1 MWDCSTDHNTYAGI
15 GATIV
20 LTAVLASLSGGYAL
34 WTVFQS
40 SPYAISLGLLW
51 GLLIFNLD
59 RYIVMSLHKRRGGF
73 GAFCRQVATASP
85 RLVLAL
91 LIASVITVPLELKIF
106 EREILDQLER
116 NHQRTLNEDIQRIEQ
131 NYSEIADLETQ
142 NHTLTAAITGKEGQR
157 NDAFHEVQGEA
168 AGTRGTGIRGAG
180 PVWRQKTQFL
190 AQLEQELSDL
200 RAQNTAQIQ
209 RNQARIG
216 ALKKARETEIAH
228 KAAILHEANGLLAR
242 LEVLHDLLQERTTTA
257 IAFVLIAAMFVVI
270 ETAPVV
276 VKLLAKYGPYDAIVE
291 QKEAEVMLAE
301 HRKMAEIPDKLQRE
315 STNESALEDVVQN
328 FVLQQFAQAIHRA
341 ERNPDFAAL
350 HDTIAARLREEYRE
364 AILRTLRRVF
374 HPAVPDPEGMGTA
387 RTAEASRR
395 KERRE
400 QGRQAQTL
408 QTRRVTATALVSKKL
423 REALS
428 VQRSNKPKLRIN
440 LLEKGRTGLAPRRVN
455 KRLRPHRRRI
465 AGAPR
470 AVHDTAAV
478 LDAPSLG

>member
-1 MWDCSTDHNTYAGI
+1 MAILRTWDCSTDHNTYAGI

-51 GLLIFNLD
+51 GIVIFNVD
-59 RYIVMSLHKRRGGF
+59 RSIVMSLHKRRGGF
-73 GAFCRQVATASP
+73 GALCRQVATASP

-91 LIASVITVPLELKIF
+91 LLASVITVPLELKIF

-116 NHQRTLNEDIQRIEQ
+116 NHQRTLTEDSQRIEQ
-131 NYSEIADLETQ
+131 KYSEIADLEQ
-142 NHTLTAAITGKEGQR
+142 QSHTLTAAITGKEGQR
-157 NDAFHEVQGEA
+157 NDAFQEVQGEA
-168 AGTRGTGIRGAG
+168 AGNRGTGIRGAG

-190 AQLEQELSDL
+190 AQLEQELSAL
-200 RAQNTAQIQ
+200 RAQNNAQIQ

-228 KAAILHEANGLLAR
+228 QAVLLHEANGLLAR
-242 LEVLHDLLQERTTTA
+242 LEVLHDLLQEHTTTA

-276 VKLLAKYGPYDAIVE
+276 VKLLATYGPYDVLVE
-291 QKEAEVMLAE
+291 HKVMEVTLAE
-301 HRKMAEIPDKLQRE
+301 HRKMAEIPDQLQRE
-315 STNESALEDVVQN
+315 ATHESTRDDVVQN
-328 FVLQQFAQAIHRA
+328 FVVRQFAQAIQRA
-341 ERNPDFAAL
+341 ERSPEFAAL
-350 HDTIAARLREEYRE
+350 HETMAARIREEYRE
-364 AILRTLRRVF
+364 AMLRTIRRVF

-400 QGRQAQTL
+400 QGRQAQTRH
-408 QTRRVTATALVSKKL
+408 TRRETATALVTKKL
-423 REALS
+423 REACS
-428 VQRSNKPKLRIN
+428 VKRRNTPKLRIN
-440 LLEKGRTGLAPRRVN
+440 LLDKGRTGLSPRRV
-455 KRLRPHRRRI
+455 
-465 AGAPR
+465 
-470 AVHDTAAV
+470 
-478 LDAPSLG
+478 S

>member
-1 MWDCSTDHNTYAGI
+1 MRPHPSVPLPRASLLKRCCWLCSGADMAILRTWACSTEHNTYAGI

-40 SPYAISLGLLW
+40 APSAISFGLLW

-73 GAFCRQVATASP
+73 GAFFRQLATASP

-106 EREILDQLER
+106 EREILDQLAR
-116 NHQRTLNEDIQRIEQ
+116 NQQRTLTEDIHRIEQ
-131 NYSEIADLETQ
+131 NYSEIADLEQQ
-142 NHTLTAAITGKEGQR
+142 NHTLTAAITEKEGQR
-157 NDAFHEVQGEA
+157 NDAFQEVQGEA

-180 PVWRQKTQFL
+180 PVWRQKTTFL
-190 AQLEQELSDL
+190 AQLEHELSDL
-200 RAQNTAQIQ
+200 RAQNNAQSQ

-228 KAAILHEANGLLAR
+228 QAVLVHEANGLLAR
-242 LEVLHDLLQERTTTA
+242 LEVLHDLLQEHTTTA

-276 VKLLAKYGPYDAIVE
+276 VKLLAAYGPYDAIVE
-291 QKEAEVMLAE
+291 HKEREVTLAE
-301 HRKMAEIPDKLQRE
+301 HRKMAEIPDTLQRE
-315 STNESALEDVVQN
+315 STHERALDDVVQH
-328 FVLQQFAQAIHRA
+328 FVLQQFAHAIHRA
-341 ERNPDFAAL
+341 ERHPDVAAL
-350 HDTIAARLREEYRE
+350 HDTLAARLRDEYRE
-364 AILRTLRRVF
+364 AMLRTLRRVF

-387 RTAEASRR
+387 RTAEAHGR

-400 QGRQAQTL
+400 QGRQAHTL
-408 QTRRVTATALVSKKL
+408 HTRRETVT
-423 REALS
+423 
-428 VQRSNKPKLRIN
+428 
-440 LLEKGRTGLAPRRVN
+440 
-455 KRLRPHRRRI
+455 
-465 AGAPR
+465 
-470 AVHDTAAV
+470 
-478 LDAPSLG
+478 